1 MSNLLH
7 WLKYCY
13 QVTSLVDD
21 SEKSDSAESIADL
34 LSEMSGEGISGSGS
48 GFGSGSGSGLGG
60 SGIEIGSGGEADS
73 SEEEEDPP
81 EFVEVS
87 EDFYYMA
94 HVMRLMAALHSLVS
108 LAMLVAYYHLKV
120 KRFFII
126 SFYCSIKK
134 KLTRILFKVPL
145 AIFKR
150 EKEIARRVEFDGLY
164 ISETPEEDDIKAHW
178 DKMVISA
185 KTFPVNYWDKFVKK
199 KVRQK
204 YSEAYDFDY
213 ISNLLGMEKT
223 SFSQQEDEGSGLLHL
238 CVTFV

>member
-1 MSNLLH
+1 M
-7 WLKYCY
+7 
-13 QVTSLVDD
+13 D
-21 SEKSDSAESIADL
+21 SEGGEEGSGQIVDMLA
-34 LSEMSGEGISGSGS
+34 EMSGEGASGSGNGSGVEIGSGS
-48 GFGSGSGSGLGG
+48 G
-60 SGIEIGSGGEADS
+60 EAE
-73 SEEEEDPP
+73 SEEEED
-81 EFVEVS
+81 EYALEYVEVA

-94 HVMRLMAALHSLVS
+94 HVIRLMAILHAIVS

-120 KRFFII
+120 WF
-126 SFYCSIKK
+126 SEY
-134 KLTRILFKVPL
+134 RILHVQISIIRISLYVKRERTTQVPL

-164 ISETPEEDDIKAHW
+164 IAETPEEDDIKAHW

-204 YSEAYDFDY
+204 YSETYDFDY

-223 SFSQQEDEGSGLLHL
+223 SFSQQEEEGSGLIHLWVKLLHCFSYL
-238 CVTFV
+238 DS

>member
-1 MSNLLH
+1 MNLSETRKFRAGSC
-7 WLKYCY
+7 KYDVKITDL
-13 QVTSLVDD
+13 QVTSLGGDED
-21 SEKSDSAESIADL
+21 EEGSGRMADML
-34 LSEMSGEGISGSGS
+34 AEMSGEGASGSGN
-48 GFGSGSGSGLGG
+48 G
-60 SGIEIGSGGEADS
+60 SGIEIGSGSGENE
-73 SEEEEDPP
+73 SEEEEDEPL
-81 EFVEVS
+81 EYVEVA

-94 HVMRLMAALHSLVS
+94 HVIRLMALLHAIVS

-120 KRFFII
+120 RPFLSSEFSVSRLCACIRVNVQT
-126 SFYCSIKK
+126 
-134 KLTRILFKVPL
+134 LQVPL

-164 ISETPEEDDIKAHW
+164 IAETPEEDDIKVHW

-204 YSEAYDFDY
+204 YSETYDFDY

-223 SFSQQEDEGSGLLHL
+223 SFSQQEEEGSGLIHL
-238 CVTFV
+238 

>member
-1 MSNLLH
+1 M
-7 WLKYCY
+7 
-13 QVTSLVDD
+13 
-21 SEKSDSAESIADL
+21 ADML
-34 LSEMSGEGISGSGS
+34 AEMSGEGASGSGN
-48 GFGSGSGSGLGG
+48 G
-60 SGIEIGSGGEADS
+60 SGIEIGSGSGENE
-73 SEEEEDPP
+73 SEEEEDEPI
-81 EFVEVS
+81 EYVEVA

-94 HVMRLMAALHSLVS
+94 HVIRLMALLHAIVS

-120 KRFFII
+120 RSFPRSESSISRFYACIRVNTQTT
-126 SFYCSIKK
+126 
-134 KLTRILFKVPL
+134 LQVPL

-164 ISETPEEDDIKAHW
+164 IAETPEEDDIKAHW

-204 YSEAYDFDY
+204 YSETYDFDY

-223 SFSQQEDEGSGLLHL
+223 SFSQQEEEGSGLIHL
-238 CVTFV
+238 